1 MIFMLHFD
9 HQEQMRN
16 VINMMLTSEQEMNII
31 ILQKNLIK
39 TKDIQEKL
47 NKLQVLYELNECK
60 NNELILWRKMKK
72 LMNMTEKLMRQH
84 VNASMINW
92 WMKNQLKRLKK
103 KMCKLKKSLRKKRNE
118 STVKR
123 REWARS

>member
-103 KMCKLKKSLRKKRNE
+103 IMCKLKKSSRKKRNE